1 MAYETILTEKRGE
14 IGLITLN
21 RPDALNALNSTLLSE
36 LLDAVTKMDADGKIG
51 AMVIT
56 GSAKAFAAGVDIKEM
71 QSYEF
76 VDVYLNDF
84 IAGWDRFAETRKPI
98 IAAVSG
104 YALGGGCEL
113 AMMCDFIIAGEGAK
127 FGQPEITLG
136 VMPGMGGTQRLARTV
151 GKAKTMEMCLTGR
164 LMSAQEAESSGLV
177 ARIVPDHDV
186 VEEAMRA
193 AEKIAGFSRPA
204 VLMTKETVSR
214 AFETTL
220 AEGLRFERRVFYSMF
235 ALEDQ
240 KEGMAA
246 FAEKRSPNFK
256 NR

>member
-1 MAYETILTEKRGE
+1 MAYETILSEKRGE

-21 RPDALNALNSTLLSE
+21 RPDALNALNGQLLDE
-36 LLDAVTKMDADGKIG
+36 LLDTVGKMAADARIG

-76 VDVYLNDF
+76 IDVFMNDF
-84 IAGWDRFAETRKPI
+84 AGGWDRLAETRKPI

-113 AMMCDFIIAGEGAK
+113 AMMCDFIIAGESAK

-136 VMPGMGGTQRLARTV
+136 VIPGMGGTQRLTRAV
-151 GKAKTMEMCLTGR
+151 GKAKAMDMCLTGR
-164 LMSAQEAESSGLV
+164 LMSAEEAESCGLV
-177 ARIVPDHDV
+177 ARVVPDHDV

-193 AEKIAGFSRPA
+193 AEKIASFSQPA
-204 VLMTKETVSR
+204 VLMAKETVNR

-220 AEGLRFERRVFYSMF
+220 AEGLRFERRIFYSMF

-246 FAEKRSPNFK
+246 FAEKRSPSFR